1 MKNHYFIVL
10 IPVVI
15 LNHKIMYKSIK
26 KQQAMKTILILSIT
40 LIVITALFSSCSMV
54 RLAGS
59 NTPEIKGKN
68 SIASI
73 EKVIL
78 QRKEQSITIR
88 TSDTANPVL
97 LFLHGGPGS
106 PLMPYAHVAD
116 RKLEEHF
123 TVVHWDQYGAG
134 KSYDKK
140 LNPEEISIDF
150 YLYCTIEL
158 IEYLRKRFKQD
169 KIFLLGHSWGS
180 YLGIV
185 TAYNHPELL
194 HAYIGMGQVINMPEA
209 EKISYNFTLG
219 KAREAGKKKAIKDLK
234 CIGLPPYQN
243 HKELLTER
251 KWLSIY
257 KGMIHNCSLIRTV
270 GYSLKSPEYS
280 FRDHMNEIK
289 GRDLLL
295 SILWPDFQTK
305 TVDDKIRSFEVP
317 VYFLE
322 GRHDYCVPS
331 VLVEKFVQK
340 VKAPHKEIIWFEHS
354 AHMMNIEEREKYV
367 DVLTGKILEMANI

>member
-1 MKNHYFIVL
+1 MKTLLIISFSVIVL
-10 IPVVI
+10 VI
-15 LNHKIMYKSIK
+15 
-26 KQQAMKTILILSIT
+26 
-40 LIVITALFSSCSMV
+40 LFSSCTMV
-54 RLAGS
+54 RLVGT
-59 NTPEIKGKN
+59 NTPKIKGNN
-68 SIASI
+68 SIATI
-73 EKVIL
+73 EKVRL
-78 QRKEQSITIR
+78 QGKVQTINIR
-88 TSDTANPVL
+88 TTDSANPIL

-106 PLMPYAHVAD
+106 PLMPYAHISD

-123 TVVHWDQYGAG
+123 TVVHWDQYGVG

-140 LNPEEISIDF
+140 LKPEEISIEF
-150 YLYCTIEL
+150 YLNCTVEL
-158 IEYLRKRFKQD
+158 IDFLRKRFEQE

-185 TAYNHPELL
+185 TAHKHPELL

-209 EKISYNFTLG
+209 ESISYNFTLD
-219 KAREAGKKKAIKDLK
+219 KAQETGKKKAIKDLER
-234 CIGLPPYQN
+234 IGVPPYQN

-257 KGMIHNCSLIRTV
+257 KGMIHNCSLMKTV
-270 GYSLKSPEYS
+270 GYSLKSPEYN
-280 FRDHMNEIK
+280 FGDHVKELK

-305 TVDDKIRSFEVP
+305 TVDDEISAFKIP

-331 VLVEKFVQK
+331 VLVEKFIQNIE
-340 VKAPHKEIIWFEHS
+340 APHKEIIWFEHS
-354 AHMMNIEEREKYV
+354 AHMMNIEETEKYV
-367 DVLTGKILEMANI
+367 DVLINKVLR